1 MWRAMRMMPQGFQV
15 RELIALAA
23 VRRKAAEK
31 FLRPLARAGY
41 LRAEGGGSARRY
53 SLLRNTGPI
62 PPRVSATGVVLDVN
76 TEIARERAHHAE
88 LLKEIRRVEQRLGR
102 LGAYVEKFQPAEER
116 GEKNVKK

>member
-1 MWRAMRMMPQGFQV
+1 MRMMPQGFQA